1 MLPGERKGNPVRFY
15 VFSPTF
21 LIRPRNTD
29 WLYNCSLPQIR
40 NFTDGLEIYLQQA
53 MLPSLITN
61 LRLATAMAGDRLHLP
76 VPALLRPQ
84 HENRFSLADLR
95 RSGADV
101 VFGHSPTNVHH
112 LPLICHT
119 GPVFEQ
125 AMRDSGMTQAMI
137 DTQKAAKLRTIRRSH
152 LITLNS
158 EAGADSLRA
167 LAPDASE
174 KIRSIPFFLSHL
186 QLADRTFVEEKFSNP
201 QKIKLLFVG
210 REARRKGLPAVL
222 EAFQAANQL
231 YPGQLELLV
240 ISSFAD
246 GAVELPV
253 LPNLQYRPEA
263 SRDEVAAAMRE
274 SHVLLM
280 PSLFETYGWVYL
292 EAMAAGAIAI
302 ACDAAT
308 QQEILAGGEAGI
320 LVRPDADS
328 VTAALLK
335 LLAHPEEMLPLAL
348 RGWGRVR
355 DVYEPH
361 RVAERMKELGL
372 EAKERFKAGKL

>member
-1 MLPGERKGNPVRFY
+1 
-15 VFSPTF
+15 
-21 LIRPRNTD
+21 
-29 WLYNCSLPQIR
+29 
-40 NFTDGLEIYLQQA
+40 